1 MKKPWYKIIDFYRLT
16 GLTLLWISSWLFMI
30 PSKVNINAPVFNN
43 IWGELL
49 KIAGIAQNQNVN
61 IQQTPDFISTLV
73 ALVIIGILQ
82 FRGIIRIT
90 TPTDNDSKSEHR
102 FLFTIVNLLSII
114 VHTLFFTILIK
125 IVVFPNSGLT
135 NVLQTLHQNLF
146 LTIFISISIAGMIFG
161 AQSVSK
167 ILMILFVFVLMFKN
181 ISLINSSL
189 GIWGFTAIISSVCGF
204 YLEFIPDSFN
214 RRNLLL
220 DLNFY
225 LGKYENIE
233 LRAKDELKK
242 LTDGGKK

>member
-1 MKKPWYKIIDFYRLT
+1 
-16 GLTLLWISSWLFMI
+16 MI

-49 KIAGIAQNQNVN
+49 KIAGIAQNQNVK

-189 GIWGFTAIISSVCGF
+189 GTWGFAAIISSVCGF
-204 YLEFIPDSFN
+204 YLEFIPESFN